1 MEDTMKTTTV
11 SPRISDE
18 AQAFYRGHWTSLNA
32 GAQFAIEAFK
42 DLYSETLGELCG
54 IFEDRELA
62 LIVDVAESFD
72 EKMTPYSAGRILEA
86 ACNQKLTLEGYG
98 EKWGVDK
105 DEICKKLLLL
115 SRFEAACLE
124 IWAASFYKDPHH
136 TDEGALQAYVKP
148 LAGE

>member
-86 ACNQKLTLEGYG
+86 AC
-98 EKWGVDK
+98 
-105 DEICKKLLLL
+105 
-115 SRFEAACLE
+115 LE